1 MTPPTQ
7 ARAGLASTGQG
18 EPERLKGAPEAS
30 SKHSEPEGLESA
42 PEAIRRHSPPR
53 VFSGYAFDLDGT
65 VYLGG
70 RLFPGAQDTIARIRG
85 HGSRVVFLTNN
96 PLHSPATYAQRLT
109 GLGIP
114 AEPSEVVT
122 PLGVLTAYLAGR
134 HPGKAALTIAEPLV
148 DATLTAAGITVTT
161 EPAAAGVVVV
171 SFDRTFSYAKL
182 LRAFRAVRQSGAV
195 IVATNP
201 DPFCPTPDGGLPDCA
216 AMLAALEACTGA
228 RAEAILGKPSE
239 HMAAELLRRLAV
251 PPGEAAIVGD
261 RLSTDIAMSRSL
273 GMTSVLVL
281 SGATTERELARAP
294 QRPDYVIDGIAVLL
308 PAAPGDA
315 EEPDEGSAR

>member
-1 MTPPTQ
+1 MTQ
-7 ARAGLASTGQG
+7 SAEASAGLA
-18 EPERLKGAPEAS
+18 GAARP
-30 SKHSEPEGLESA
+30 GL
-42 PEAIRRHSPPR
+42 RRPPR
-53 VFSGYAFDLDGT
+53 VFRGYAMDLDGT

-70 RLFPGAQDTIARIRG
+70 TLLPGAADTIARIRG
-85 HGSRVVFLTNN
+85 AGSRVVFLTNN
-96 PLHSPATYAQRLT
+96 PLRSPASYAQRLT

-114 AEPSEVVT
+114 AETPEVVT

-134 HPGKAALTIAEPLV
+134 HPGRAVLTIAEPLV
-148 DATLTAAGITVTT
+148 DATLTAAGIAVTT

-182 LRAFRAVRQSGAV
+182 LSAFRAVRHFGAA

-228 RAEAILGKPSE
+228 RAEAVLGKPGE
-239 HMAAELLRRLAV
+239 HMAAEFLRRLAV
-251 PPGEAAIVGD
+251 PADEAVIVGD

-281 SGATTERELARAP
+281 SGATTEGELADSP
-294 QRPDYVIDGIAVLL
+294 HRPDYVIDGIGALL
-308 PAAPGDA
+308 PDA
-315 EEPDEGSAR
+315 PDEADERANGPTEGSTR